1 MIIIGHAATRAT
13 RTERGSTGSVTAS
26 PAPGLKSG
34 TGTAECA
41 TVRMMEQW
49 SYQFCISIK
58 MAIAGPTFGGTLG
71 IDDGLLDW
79 WTHY

>member
-1 MIIIGHAATRAT
+1 M
-13 RTERGSTGSVTAS
+13 TAR

-49 SYQFCISIK
+49 SYQFCISMI

-71 IDDGLLDW
+71 NDDGLLGW
-79 WTHY
+79 RPHN